1 MIYQYRTH
9 GTCSREIDLE
19 IENGII
25 RRVKFHGG
33 CAGNLAGISKIV
45 EGMPA
50 QKVIDTFSGIRCGM
64 KSTSCP
70 DQLAH
75 AVAEALSREKDNSSY
90 RGKESDVSSDGKRLC
105 ACGSG

>member
-1 MIYQYRTH
+1 MLNWRCLWRLLSAGKDFAISTEKRGMVMIYQYRTH

-19 IENGII
+19 IEDGII

-70 DQLAH
+70 DQLAQ
-75 AVAEALSREKDNSSY
+75 ALKEAT
-90 RGKESDVSSDGKRLC
+90 GK
-105 ACGSG
+105 

>member
-1 MIYQYRTH
+1 MIYQYRTR
-9 GTCSREIDLE
+9 GTCSRKIDLE
-19 IENGII
+19 MEDGII
-25 RRVKFHGG
+25 RHVEFHGG

-70 DQLAH
+70 DQLAR
-75 AVAEALSREKDNSSY
+75 AVAEALEQ
-90 RGKESDVSSDGKRLC
+90 EQ
-105 ACGSG
+105 A

>member
-50 QKVIDTFSGIRCGM
+50 QKVIDTFSGIRC
-64 KSTSCP
+64 

-75 AVAEALSREKDNSSY
+75 AVAEALKQGE
-90 RGKESDVSSDGKRLC
+90 G
-105 ACGSG
+105 

>member
-19 IENGII
+19 IEDGII
-25 RRVKFHGG
+25 RRVKFHRRDVPGI
-33 CAGNLAGISKIV
+33 LPGISKIV

-70 DQLAH
+70 DQLAN
-75 AVAEALSREKDNSSY
+75 AVAEALKQGE
-90 RGKESDVSSDGKRLC
+90 G
-105 ACGSG
+105 

>member
-33 CAGNLAGISKIV
+33 CAGNLAGISKI
-45 EGMPA
+45 
-50 QKVIDTFSGIRCGM
+50 
-64 KSTSCP
+64 
-70 DQLAH
+70 
-75 AVAEALSREKDNSSY
+75 
-90 RGKESDVSSDGKRLC
+90 RGGDARTKGD
-105 ACGSG
+105 

>member
-19 IENGII
+19 IEDGII

-75 AVAEALSREKDNSSY
+75 AVAEALKQEE
-90 RGKESDVSSDGKRLC
+90 G
-105 ACGSG
+105 